1 MLYKVE
7 GIVIRSLDY
16 GEGHKIISVY
26 TREAGKMSVMARGAK
41 KLNSRFGAIT
51 QLFTYGQF
59 VFYKGGSSSMG
70 NLNAGEILES
80 NQKLR
85 EDLMKGAYAA
95 YIAEMV
101 EKLTGENEPNGM
113 LFAQL
118 EAALKGIAEGKPAA
132 FIAHVIEMNMLGLS
146 GYLPELNHCVS
157 CGRTEGDMALSYQGG
172 GLLCPACR
180 GKDPQA
186 ILPAAGTLK
195 LLRLLRHVD
204 LRRLGQVEMKP
215 ATERQLKQCM
225 RGLTDLYLDN
235 RWKSRSFLDQMEK
248 YGMGE

>member
-7 GIVIRSLDY
+7 GIVIRSMDY

-26 TREAGKMSVMARGAK
+26 TREAGKMSVMVRGAK

-59 VFYKGGSSSMG
+59 VFYKGNSAMG
-70 NLNAGEILES
+70 NLNAGEIIDS
-80 NQKLR
+80 HQKLR

-113 LFAQL
+113 LFTQL
-118 EAALKGIAEGKPAA
+118 EAAFGGIGEGKPPA
-132 FIAHVIEMNMLGLS
+132 FIAHVMEMKMLGLS
-146 GYLPELNHCVS
+146 GYLPELDQCVS
-157 CGRTEGDMALSYQGG
+157 CGRTEGDMALSFQGG
-172 GLLCPACR
+172 GLLCPSCR
-180 GKDPQA
+180 GRDPQA
-186 ILPAAGTLK
+186 LLPGPGTLK

-225 RGLTDLYLDN
+225 RGLTDMYLDS

-248 YGMGE
+248 YGMGD